1 LATACGRW
9 PFQLFDFA
17 GRRGERSRHKDTK
30 ICYTE
35 FMDDD
40 QTSPAITDTQPSVS
54 PEPVVE
60 SPQQNPEP
68 ESVPVENSPTPPN
81 SPDLPNP
88 PENPQ
93 PIPEEQTTQN
103 VQQVSPE
110 PVPQIE
116 IPTLY
121 FPFYGSVT
129 PSLTFNQIPDD
140 ERIKQ
145 KFQEWSIVGHN
156 GLDFPLTE
164 GTEVLACDSGKIIQ
178 AGENGDYGVC
188 VTIQHSWG
196 QSVYAH
202 LKETKVTVDQEVKT
216 ANLIGLSDTTGA
228 AFGPHL
234 HFTIKPNNA
243 NESNGYL
250 GFVDPAP
257 YLKNIISPPPIPS
270 SPNPSIPSVPVE
282 PEIKIEPVPEIP
294 KPPESSQIPE
304 TPQNPQTSQIF
315 TPNEAVGEV
324 GPQVSEEEIQKQ
336 VSEKLALELASR
348 RQKANETRKENR
360 QGHLAAIE
368 KLLGEKK
375 EITNQDVQNL
385 VHVSRT
391 TAFDY
396 LTTLVN
402 SGKIKVE
409 GKGRA
414 TVYKNIFG

>member
-1 LATACGRW
+1 MADDPISSIDSNLANATN
-9 PFQLFDFA
+9 
-17 GRRGERSRHKDTK
+17 
-30 ICYTE
+30 
-35 FMDDD
+35 
-40 QTSPAITDTQPSVS
+40 SPAETS
-54 PEPVVE
+54 PEPQPVIPE
-60 SPQQNPEP
+60 NP
-68 ESVPVENSPTPPN
+68 PTPSN
-81 SPDLPNP
+81 SPDIPNP
-88 PENPQ
+88 PVPSIPSSPSDPSVTSSPSQENFQSTPVEQ
-93 PIPEEQTTQN
+93 IPGLEQLKP
-103 VQQVSPE
+103 PE
-110 PVPQIE
+110 PTFQIE
-116 IPTLY
+116 IPALS
-121 FPFYGSVT
+121 FPFYGSVS
-129 PSLTFNQIPDD
+129 PSLTFNQISDD

-228 AFGPHL
+228 AFGHHL

-257 YLKNIISPPPIPS
+257 YLKNIISPSTPFFPS
-270 SPNPSIPSVPVE
+270 SSSAPSVPVE
-282 PEIKIEPVPEIP
+282 PEIKTEPSPETPEVPETPEIP
-294 KPPESSQIPE
+294 ESPEPSQIP
-304 TPQNPQTSQIF
+304 QI
-315 TPNEAVGEV
+315 P
-324 GPQVSEEEIQKQ
+324 EEEIQKQ

-348 RQKANETRKENR
+348 RQKANIVRKENR
-360 QGHLAAIE
+360 EEHLAAIE
-368 KLLGEKK
+368 KLLSKK
-375 EITNQDVQNL
+375 PEITNQDVQNL

-402 SGKIKVE
+402 SGKIKTE

>member
-1 LATACGRW
+1 MADDPISSIDSNLANATN
-9 PFQLFDFA
+9 
-17 GRRGERSRHKDTK
+17 
-30 ICYTE
+30 
-35 FMDDD
+35 
-40 QTSPAITDTQPSVS
+40 SPAETS
-54 PEPVVE
+54 PEPQPVIPE
-60 SPQQNPEP
+60 NP
-68 ESVPVENSPTPPN
+68 PTPSN
-81 SPDLPNP
+81 SPDIPNP
-88 PENPQ
+88 PVPSIPSSPSDPSVTSSPSQENFQSTPVEQ
-93 PIPEEQTTQN
+93 IPGLEQLKP
-103 VQQVSPE
+103 PE
-110 PVPQIE
+110 PTFQIE
-116 IPTLY
+116 IPALS
-121 FPFYGSVT
+121 FPFYGSVS
-129 PSLTFNQIPDD
+129 PSLTFNQISDD

-188 VTIQHSWG
+188 VTIKHSWG

-202 LKETKVTVDQEVKT
+202 LKVTKVTVDQEVKT
-216 ANLIGLSDTTGA
+216 ANLIGLSDTTCA

-234 HFTIKPNNA
+234 HFAIKPNNA

-257 YLKNIISPPPIPS
+257 YLKNIISPSTPFFPS
-270 SPNPSIPSVPVE
+270 SSSAPSVPVE
-282 PEIKIEPVPEIP
+282 PEIKTEPSPETPEVPETPEIP
-294 KPPESSQIPE
+294 ESPEPSQIP
-304 TPQNPQTSQIF
+304 QI
-315 TPNEAVGEV
+315 P
-324 GPQVSEEEIQKQ
+324 EEEIQKQ

-348 RQKANETRKENR
+348 RQKANIVRKENR
-360 QGHLAAIE
+360 EEHLAAIE
-368 KLLGEKK
+368 KLLSKK
-375 EITNQDVQNL
+375 PEITNQDVQNL

-402 SGKIKVE
+402 SGKIKTE

>member
-1 LATACGRW
+1 MADDPISSIDSNLANATN
-9 PFQLFDFA
+9 
-17 GRRGERSRHKDTK
+17 
-30 ICYTE
+30 
-35 FMDDD
+35 
-40 QTSPAITDTQPSVS
+40 SPAETS
-54 PEPVVE
+54 PEPQPVIPE
-60 SPQQNPEP
+60 NP
-68 ESVPVENSPTPPN
+68 PTPSN
-81 SPDLPNP
+81 SPDIPNP
-88 PENPQ
+88 PVPSIPSSPSDPSVTSSPSQENFQSTPVEQ
-93 PIPEEQTTQN
+93 IPGLEQLKP
-103 VQQVSPE
+103 PE
-110 PVPQIE
+110 PTFQIE
-116 IPTLY
+116 IPALS
-121 FPFYGSVT
+121 FPFYGSVS
-129 PSLTFNQIPDD
+129 PSLTFNQISDD

-202 LKETKVTVDQEVKT
+202 LKVTKVTVDQEVKT

-234 HFTIKPNNA
+234 HFAIKPNNA

-257 YLKNIISPPPIPS
+257 YLKNIISPSTPFFPS
-270 SPNPSIPSVPVE
+270 SSSAPSVPVE
-282 PEIKIEPVPEIP
+282 PEIKTEPSPETPEVPETPEIP
-294 KPPESSQIPE
+294 ESPEPSQIP
-304 TPQNPQTSQIF
+304 QI
-315 TPNEAVGEV
+315 P
-324 GPQVSEEEIQKQ
+324 EEEIQKQ

-348 RQKANETRKENR
+348 RQKANIVRKENR
-360 QGHLAAIE
+360 EEHLAAIE
-368 KLLGEKK
+368 KLLSKK
-375 EITNQDVQNL
+375 PEITNQDVQNL

-402 SGKIKVE
+402 SGKIKTE

>member
-1 LATACGRW
+1 LANATN
-9 PFQLFDFA
+9 
-17 GRRGERSRHKDTK
+17 
-30 ICYTE
+30 
-35 FMDDD
+35 
-40 QTSPAITDTQPSVS
+40 SPAETS
-54 PEPVVE
+54 PEPQPVIPE
-60 SPQQNPEP
+60 NP
-68 ESVPVENSPTPPN
+68 PTPSN
-81 SPDLPNP
+81 SPDIPNP
-88 PENPQ
+88 PVPSIPSSPSDPSVTSSPSQENFQSTPVEQ
-93 PIPEEQTTQN
+93 IPGLEQLKP
-103 VQQVSPE
+103 PE
-110 PVPQIE
+110 PTFQIE
-116 IPTLY
+116 IPALS
-121 FPFYGSVT
+121 FPFYGSVS
-129 PSLTFNQIPDD
+129 PSLTFNQISDD

-202 LKETKVTVDQEVKT
+202 LKVTKVTVDQEVKT

-234 HFTIKPNNA
+234 HFAIKPNNA

-348 RQKANETRKENR
+348 RQKANIVRKENR
-360 QGHLAAIE
+360 EEHLAAIE
-368 KLLGEKK
+368 KLLSKK
-375 EITNQDVQNL
+375 PEITNQDVQNL

-402 SGKIKVE
+402 SGKIKTE